1 MFILQYYLP
10 RFDIEFMKSLIS
22 IFAFLMLSFTAFC
35 QGGVNFEHITFDEAL
50 AKAKAE
56 NKLVFMDCY
65 TSWCG
70 PCKYMTETIFPQ
82 EKAGEFFNPKFVC
95 VKFDME
101 KGEGPELAKRFGVRA
116 YPTFLILRPD
126 GTVQHKVVGGGELDK
141 FIEKVE
147 KGLNEKTS
155 LDYLNKLYEKG
166 KMNKKQL
173 MTYTVVLNEAY
184 EKDKSEKVSKELE
197 AVLKEKD
204 KMKKE
209 YWPILERSAYGSDN
223 FKLVL
228 NNINTFNKNIGKE
241 KVDKYLTSC
250 YTSAINNTLRPNTK
264 EPLKVL
270 QQIQEEL
277 TKLDLADQSTLAR
290 FLELNQACL
299 EKNINKVIEL
309 AGQIESNE
317 NGELWSI
324 FNAINAIRG
333 NATKEDLNKI
343 IALEG
348 KFLSIAD
355 ENGKSF
361 ITNYFESLKIAAHV
375 GVYFQ
380 DLSYEEALK
389 KAKQQGRK
397 LFIDCYTTWCGPCKY
412 MSETVF
418 KQEKIG
424 DFLNQNFIC
433 LKYDMEKGEGP
444 ELAKKFGVR
453 AYPTFIIVNPDG
465 TIRHKLVGGGEE
477 EQFIERVKES
487 FDDNKALGVL
497 DTKYNNG
504 NRDKAFLAQY
514 AKILVN
520 NYDPKAKNV
529 VDELLKISTDEEKLS
544 EDYWFI
550 FGNSELSP
558 KDSEAAKFL
567 IDNRSK
573 FNETIGKE
581 KVDNRLSEGFFRE
594 ILMVIA
600 GRGQKTDVKRLDAI
614 GREVKALKLSNEKT
628 LLASLAIAK
637 AVKTENID
645 KILTSCEKEFPKLG
659 KDSQMIAYYL
669 SGSLAKANDTQ
680 KARWQKII
688 QANAKK

>member
-1 MFILQYYLP
+1 
-10 RFDIEFMKSLIS
+10 
-22 IFAFLMLSFTAFC
+22 MLSFTAFC

-389 KAKQQGRK
+389 KSKQQGRK

-504 NRDKAFLAQY
+504 NRDKVFLAQY
-514 AKILVN
+514 AKVLVN

-645 KILTSCEKEFPKLG
+645 KILAACEKELPKLG

-669 SGSLAKANDTQ
+669 SDSLVKANDTQ